1 MGASV
6 PKSAAQVHDDA
17 VANQHKVGDVLPPFH
32 YKLPKD
38 GKTGIALN
46 LYRRLERLTVLHRRA
61 YYSLLCMIIV
71 LTDFFF
77 FSGTEKSDQPK
88 AMIPM
93 SIYTYAALHELKH
106 KQKSHIYVISED
118 LDLASTIA

>member
-38 GKTGIALN
+38 GKTGM
-46 LYRRLERLTVLHRRA
+46 Y
-61 YYSLLCMIIV
+61 
-71 LTDFFF
+71 FF
-77 FSGTEKSDQPK
+77 
-88 AMIPM
+88 
-93 SIYTYAALHELKH
+93 
-106 KQKSHIYVISED
+106 
-118 LDLASTIA
+118 